1 MRRTT
6 LIHQQ
11 DPDPFDVHLG
21 KVLRD
26 FRLRVGW
33 SLNDLAEKL
42 GVSHQTIHKY
52 ELAQAKM
59 SASALYKFSNIFSIS
74 VDSFFEG
81 YSSVKKNHENHE
93 KESIYLKDKKSI
105 KLLLVEDSPSDE
117 FIIRNILDKSE
128 YKFDIFCIHKGDD
141 AIDYFKN
148 KSRNHPFGKPDI
160 IFLDIN
166 LPKESGM
173 SVLRSIKQDRQ
184 YKDIPVI
191 VISHSL
197 RKSDMDMAY
206 SNFASGY
213 VNKCLQIDN
222 FEKSINSVLTYW
234 VDTVIC
240 TQNRYENEKI
250 NS

>member
-1 MRRTT
+1 MPYTA
-6 LIHQQ
+6 LNQQ
-11 DPDPFDVHLG
+11 HDLDPLDVHLG
-21 KVLRD
+21 RVLRD

-33 SLNDLAEKL
+33 SLNDMAGKV

-52 ELAQAKM
+52 ELAQTKI
-59 SASALYKFSNIFSIS
+59 SASMLYKFSNIFSIS
-74 VDSFFEG
+74 VESFFDG
-81 YSSVKKNHENHE
+81 YISVNKNNINQDQ
-93 KESIYLKDKKSI
+93 ESIYLKDKKSI
-105 KLLLVEDSPSDE
+105 KLLLIEDSPSDE
-117 FIIRNILDKSE
+117 FIIRNILDKSK

-148 KSRNHPFGKPDI
+148 KSRKHHFGKPDI

-166 LPKESGM
+166 LPKESGL

-184 YKDIPVI
+184 YRDIPVI

-197 RKSDMDMAY
+197 RKSDMDTAY

-213 VNKCLQIDN
+213 INKCLQIDS

-240 TQNRYENEKI
+240 PQNKYENENGRI
-250 NS
+250 